1 MCRGGRR
8 PGAGVKKGTKRG
20 PYGPRSA
27 ATAKRSKPT
36 AASTA
41 LLGAWL
47 ASGTAPPQDGFGG
60 PPAAAA
66 PPVLE
71 VDDKC
76 TARPAAAA
84 LGPQLAAD
92 TRGSVPRDHDY
103 NTGK

>member
-8 PGAGVKKGTKRG
+8 PGAGVKTGSKRG

-27 ATAKRSKPT
+27 ATAKRSRPT

-47 ASGTAPPQDGFGG
+47 ASGTAPPQDGHGG

-66 PPVLE
+66 PPQLE
-71 VDDKC
+71 VDDKS
-76 TARPAAAA
+76 TTRANTGAD
-84 LGPQLAAD
+84 GQLAAD
-92 TRGSVPRDHDY
+92 TRGTLPRDHDM
-103 NTGK
+103 GK